1 MGLLRAIF
9 PVIVAVA
16 MACPIAAQPD
26 NGQLEIYIVRHAEKV
41 RTGDSA
47 IDNNCQP
54 GPSLTDAGFDRA
66 LALRSL
72 FSEARLDGV
81 FSTNCLRTL
90 QTGLLTASDQTA
102 EGERPVSSGE
112 TYQAIQIYDAPA
124 VLASQLREVS
134 GRYLVIGHSN
144 TVGAI
149 IEALG
154 TTYEGG
160 AVASREN
167 DRLYKITRSAEGD
180 FVAEGPCSFGTPFE
194 RPEGRELYSC
204 EPVL

>member
-9 PVIVAVA
+9 PVIVAVTLA
-16 MACPIAAQPD
+16 SPVVAQPD

-41 RTGDSA
+41 RTGDAA
-47 IDNNCQP
+47 IDNNCEP

-81 FSTNCLRTL
+81 FSTNCRRTL

-112 TYQAIQIYDAPA
+112 TYQAMQIYEAPA
-124 VLASQLREVS
+124 VLASKLSEVS

-160 AVASREN
+160 PLASREN
-167 DRLYKITRSAEGD
+167 DRLYKVRRTAEGD
-180 FVAEGPCSFGTPFE
+180 FIAEGPCSFGTPFE
-194 RPEGRELYSC
+194 RPEEHELPSC